1 MVDTPTVLSKRQT
14 DAAAVAARRGAERIL
29 QLLTGAG
36 FEAYI
41 VGGAVRDILM
51 GRTPHDYD
59 IVTSARP
66 DDVIRVV
73 RANGFTAGDP
83 VGKSFGV
90 VIAVVP
96 EGAYEIATYRSERY
110 GADSHRPEEVTY
122 ADTLEEDVQRRDFT
136 VNGMA
141 MDIHG
146 AIIDLVGGQADLK
159 KRRLR
164 TIGKAEARFQEDA
177 LRMFRAC
184 RFIGKLDFLPDRSL
198 LDGMAP
204 NFQRVSGLSLERVRA
219 ELDGL
224 LLTPAVAKGLDV
236 LVQSRLAECT
246 CKITDNG
253 VVTTIP
259 ILPELYHLVNLP
271 QEKAFHAFDG
281 WYHTL
286 AVVAATP
293 ADLTLRWAALL
304 HDVAK
309 GMPGIRAIRH
319 DRLTDYGHDT
329 EGARMTVELLT
340 RLRYPAA
347 FVKRV
352 AWLVQ
357 SHMRFHYFVNNQE
370 ANAHKW
376 MRKEVKSGLFRTSDE
391 LATAVKQLAAVC
403 AADVVGCGRPNSVTD
418 GTWAMGDCLAAIA
431 DELPIHTRD
440 LHYDSDFPR
449 RFGADTG
456 DMLRYLLERV
466 RSGSVPN
473 EPKALAAAAEQR
485 RQRLAR
491 VKATA
496 ATEDSERE

>member
-1 MVDTPTVLSKRQT
+1 MADKL
-14 DAAAVAARRGAERIL
+14 AAVTASQSDVEALTVRRGAERIL
-29 QLLTGAG
+29 RLLTGAG
-36 FEAYI
+36 FDAYI

-66 DDVIRVV
+66 DDVIQVMQT
-73 RANGFTAGDP
+73 NGFKAGDP

-96 EGAYEIATYRSERY
+96 EGAHEIATYRSERY

-146 AIIDLVGGQADLK
+146 DIIDLVGGQTDLK

-164 TIGKAEARFQEDA
+164 TIGKAENRFQEDA

-184 RFIGKLDFLPDRSL
+184 RFIGKLDFLPDGKL

-204 NFQRVSGLSLERVRA
+204 NFHRVSGLSLERVRA

-253 VVTTIP
+253 KVTEIP

-309 GMPGIRAIRH
+309 GMPGIRAIRNN
-319 DRLTDYGHDT
+319 RLTDYGHDT
-329 EGARMTVELLT
+329 EGATMTTELLT

-376 MRKEVKSGLFRTSDE
+376 MRKEVQSGLFRTSDE
-391 LATAVKQLAAVC
+391 LAEAVKQLAAVC

-466 RSGSVPN
+466 RSGSIPN
-473 EPKALAAAAEQR
+473 EPKALLEAAEHR

-491 VKATA
+491 LEAVDA
-496 ATEDSERE
+496 EGRPERE

>member
-1 MVDTPTVLSKRQT
+1 MALETCQT
-14 DAAAVAARRGAERIL
+14 EAATLLARRGAER
-29 QLLTGAG
+29 LLRLLSDAG

-51 GRTPHDYD
+51 GHKPHDYD

-66 DDVIRVV
+66 DEVIAVV
-73 RANGFTAGDP
+73 RAHGFKAGDP

-96 EGAYEIATYRSERY
+96 EGSYEIATYRSERY
-110 GADSHRPEEVTY
+110 GVDSHRPEEVTY

-141 MDIHG
+141 MDIQGH
-146 AIIDLVGGQADLK
+146 IIDLVDGQKDLK
-159 KRRLR
+159 KRCLR
-164 TIGKAEARFQEDA
+164 TIGKAEERFREDA

-184 RFIGKLDFLPDRSL
+184 RFIGKLDFLPAGQL

-204 NFQRVSGLSLERVRA
+204 NFHRVSGLSLERVRA

-246 CKITDNG
+246 CKITDKG
-253 VVTTIP
+253 VVTEIP

-271 QEKAFHAFDG
+271 QERAFHAFDG

-309 GMPGIRAIRH
+309 GMPGIRAIRNE
-319 DRLTDYGHDT
+319 RLTDYGHDT
-329 EGARMTVELLT
+329 KGAHMATELLT
-340 RLRYPAA
+340 RLRYPTA

-391 LATAVKQLAAVC
+391 LAEAVKQLAAVC

-473 EPKALAAAAEQR
+473 EPKALAAAAEHR
-485 RQRLAR
+485 RQRLAQLEAP
-491 VKATA
+491 VAK
-496 ATEDSERE
+496 ENPERE